1 MAKVNEITQKKQTGI
16 VNNGQE
22 VKLNETNV
30 FQFLKMLMDKGYM
43 ASKSLTIKDGAL
55 LQKYFDILMGTVE
68 KSDED
73 PSEPE
78 IYKSVL
84 TAIGKSNEEG
94 AFTINDASVIDRLLT
109 FINETMG
116 TRFGMDQDQGQG
128 SLEL

>member
-1 MAKVNEITQKKQTGI
+1 MAKVNEITQQKKQTGI

-22 VKLNETNV
+22 VKLTETNV

-55 LQKYFDILMGTVE
+55 LQKYFDILTGSVE
-68 KSDED
+68 KSETD

-116 TRFGMDQDQGQG
+116 TRFGMDQQEQG

>member
-116 TRFGMDQDQGQG
+116 TRFGMDQDQG